1 MTRAHWLAALALCAA
16 CKQQADPPPPPTGA
30 RAAVMPAT
38 EVKRAQDACKAY
50 VDKVCGCART
60 MPALEQPCRLARAL
74 PDAVQVGIEVGATA
88 DTAERDVRQVQS
100 GVRQIARQCIEQL
113 AKLPAAGCT

>member
-1 MTRAHWLAALALCAA
+1 MIRAWLAALALCAA
-16 CKQQADPPPPPTGA
+16 CKQQADPPPPPATGA
-30 RAAVMPAT
+30 PAMPAT
-38 EVKRAQDACKAY
+38 EVKRAEDACKAY

-74 PDAVQVGIEVGATA
+74 PDAVQVSVEVGAST

-100 GVRQIARQCIEQL
+100 GVRKLAKQCIEEL
-113 AKLPAAGCT
+113 ARLPAAGCS

>member
-1 MTRAHWLAALALCAA
+1 MTPRACWLAALALCAA
-16 CKQQADPPPPPTGA
+16 CKQQADPPPPSPTP
-30 RAAVMPAT
+30 VMPAT

-74 PDAVQVGIEVGATA
+74 PDAVQVGVEVGAST
-88 DTAERDVRQVQS
+88 DTSQRDGRQVQAT
-100 GVRQIARQCIEQL
+100 VRKIAKQCIEEL
-113 AKLPAAGCT
+113 ARLPTAGCS

>member
-1 MTRAHWLAALALCAA
+1 MTRLAPWLAALALCAA
-16 CKQQADPPPPPTGA
+16 CKRQADAPPPSPAPA
-30 RAAVMPAT
+30 MPAT

-74 PDAVQVGIEVGATA
+74 PDAVQVGLEVGAST
-88 DTAERDVRQVQS
+88 DTAQPDVRQVQAT
-100 GVRQIARQCIEQL
+100 VRAIAKQCIEEL
-113 AKLPAAGCT
+113 ARLPAAGCS

>member
-1 MTRAHWLAALALCAA
+1 MTRLASWLTALALCAA
-16 CKQQADPPPPPTGA
+16 CKQQADAPPPAPAPA
-30 RAAVMPAT
+30 MPAT

-74 PDAVQVGIEVGATA
+74 PDAVQVGIEVGASA
-88 DTAERDVRQVQS
+88 ETAERDGKQVQAT
-100 GVRQIARQCIEQL
+100 VRAIAKRCIEDL
-113 AKLPAAGCT
+113 ARLPAGCT

>member
-1 MTRAHWLAALALCAA
+1 MTRRASWLAALALCAA
-16 CKQQADPPPPPTGA
+16 CKQQADAPP
-30 RAAVMPAT
+30 AATPAMPAT

-74 PDAVQVGIEVGATA
+74 PDAIQVSLEVGASTNTA
-88 DTAERDVRQVQS
+88 QRDVRQVQDA
-100 GVRQIARQCIEQL
+100 VRQIAKQCIEDL
-113 AKLPAAGCT
+113 ARLPAAGCP

>member
-1 MTRAHWLAALALCAA
+1 MTRRASWLAALALCAA
-16 CKQQADPPPPPTGA
+16 CKQQADPPPPPS
-30 RAAVMPAT
+30 AAPALPAT

-74 PDAVQVGIEVGATA
+74 PDAIQVSLEVGASA
-88 DTAERDVRQVQS
+88 ETAERDVRQVQA
-100 GVRQIARQCIEQL
+100 GVRKIAKQCIEEL
-113 AKLPAAGCT
+113 ARLPAGCT

>member
-1 MTRAHWLAALALCAA
+1 MTRRARWLAALALCAA
-16 CKQQADPPPPPTGA
+16 CKQQADPPPPA
-30 RAAVMPAT
+30 SRAPAMPAT

-74 PDAVQVGIEVGATA
+74 PDAVQVGVEVGATA
-88 DTAERDVRQVQS
+88 DTAERDVRQVQA
-100 GVRQIARQCIEQL
+100 GVRGIAKQCIEEL
-113 AKLPAAGCT
+113 ARLPAAGCS

>member
-1 MTRAHWLAALALCAA
+1 MTRRASWLAALALCAA
-16 CKQQADPPPPPTGA
+16 CKQQADAPSPAPA
-30 RAAVMPAT
+30 MPAT

-74 PDAVQVGIEVGATA
+74 PDAIQVGIEVGASA
-88 DTAERDVRQVQS
+88 DTAQRDVRQVQAT
-100 GVRQIARQCIEQL
+100 VRNIARQCIEEL
-113 AKLPAAGCT
+113 ARLPAAGCS

>member
-1 MTRAHWLAALALCAA
+1 MTRLASWLAALALCAA
-16 CKQQADPPPPPTGA
+16 CKQQADAPPPAPAPA
-30 RAAVMPAT
+30 MPST

-74 PDAVQVGIEVGATA
+74 PDAIQVGLDVGASA
-88 DTAERDVRQVQS
+88 DSTQRDVRQVQDS
-100 GVRQIARQCIEQL
+100 VRKIAKECIEEL
-113 AKLPAAGCT
+113 ARLPAAGCS

>member
-1 MTRAHWLAALALCAA
+1 MSRAHWLAALALCAA
-16 CKQQADPPPPPTGA
+16 CKQQADPPPSAGA
-30 RAAVMPAT
+30 RAPALPAT
-38 EVKRAQDACKAY
+38 EVKRAEDACKAY

-74 PDAVQVGIEVGATA
+74 PDAVQVGVEVGATA

-100 GVRQIARQCIEQL
+100 SVRKIAKQCIEEL
-113 AKLPAAGCT
+113 ARLPAAGCT